1 MKKGLAIG
9 GLILVT
15 VIWGGGFVAS
25 DMALESMKPFQIMM
39 VRFLLASVLM
49 GLVSLGQRNRKEEV
63 VNRTGAIKAGILMGV
78 ALFIGFSLQIIANQ
92 RGKVKKKI
100 VALQYTTPSKNAFLT
115 ALNVVIVPFIAFVI
129 LKKKIGAKGII
140 GAILSVIGVAL
151 LSLNG
156 NLTLGLGDALT
167 LICAIGFAFQI
178 FFTSEFVK
186 KYPASVLNM
195 VQMITAFILSA
206 VSMVVFG
213 ETDFQV
219 TTQGWLS
226 VLYLGVISTTLCYLL
241 QTACQKYV
249 DETKAAIVLSM
260 ESVFGTI
267 FSIIILHEI
276 ITPRMVIGC
285 VIILA
290 AVILS
295 DKKGEISNEEIQ
307 CSNI

>member
-1 MKKGLAIG
+1 MKKWLAIG

-49 GLVSLGQRNRKEEV
+49 GVISRGQRKSEEKLKD
-63 VNRTGAIKAGILMGV
+63 RAGAIKAGVLMGV
-78 ALFIGFSLQIIANQ
+78 TLFMGFAFQII
-92 RGKVKKKI
+92 G
-100 VALQYTTPSKNAFLT
+100 LQYTTPSKNAFLT

-140 GAILSVIGVAL
+140 GAVMSVLGVAL

-156 NLTLGLGDALT
+156 DFTVSLGDGLTLF
-167 LICAIGFAFQI
+167 CAVGFAFQI

-186 KYPASVLNM
+186 KYPASVLNT
-195 VQMITAFILSA
+195 VQMFTAFVLSA
-206 VSMVVFG
+206 ISLMIFG
-213 ETDFQV
+213 ENDFHV

-226 VLYLGVISTTLCYLL
+226 VLYLGVVSTTICYLL
-241 QTACQKYV
+241 QTACQKYI
-249 DETKAAIVLSM
+249 DETKAAIILSM

-267 FSIIILHEI
+267 FSILILHEVV
-276 ITPRMVIGC
+276 TVRMIIGC
-285 VIILA
+285 AVILA
-290 AVILS
+290 AVI
-295 DKKGEISNEEIQ
+295 ISNMSETSEKIEDKEI
-307 CSNI
+307 CKI

>member
-1 MKKGLAIG
+1 MKKWLAIG

-25 DMALESMKPFQIMM
+25 DIALESMKPFQIMM

-49 GLVSLGQRNRKEEV
+49 GMISLGQKNREEKSV
-63 VNRTGAIKAGILMGV
+63 DRTGAIRAGILMGI
-78 ALFIGFSLQIIANQ
+78 ALFVGFSLQII
-92 RGKVKKKI
+92 G
-100 VALQYTTPSKNAFLT
+100 LQYTTPSKNAFLT
-115 ALNVVIVPFIAFVI
+115 ALNVVIVPFIAFII
-129 LKKKIGAKGII
+129 LKKKIRAKGII
-140 GAILSVIGVAL
+140 GAILSVVGVAL

-167 LICAIGFAFQI
+167 LICAVGFAFQI

-186 KYPASVLNM
+186 KYPVSILNM
-195 VQMITAFILSA
+195 VQMITAFVLSA
-206 VSMVVFG
+206 VSLVIFG

-241 QTACQKYV
+241 QTACQRYV

-267 FSIIILHEI
+267 FSIIILHEV
-276 ITPRMVIGC
+276 ITLRMVIGC
-285 VIILA
+285 VIILT
-290 AVILS
+290 AVIISNLS
-295 DKKGEISNEEIQ
+295 DTEGEANNEKIQ
-307 CSNI
+307 CDNI

>member
-1 MKKGLAIG
+1 MKKWLAIG

-25 DMALESMKPFQIMM
+25 DIALESMKPFQIMM

-49 GLVSLGQRNRKEEV
+49 GMISLGQKNREEKSV
-63 VNRTGAIKAGILMGV
+63 DRTGAIRAGILMGI
-78 ALFIGFSLQIIANQ
+78 ALFVGFSLQII
-92 RGKVKKKI
+92 G
-100 VALQYTTPSKNAFLT
+100 LQYTTPSKNAFLT
-115 ALNVVIVPFIAFVI
+115 ALNVVIVPFIAFII

-140 GAILSVIGVAL
+140 GAILSVVGVAL

-167 LICAIGFAFQI
+167 LICAVGFAFQI

-186 KYPASVLNM
+186 KYPVSILNM
-195 VQMITAFILSA
+195 VQMITAFVLSA
-206 VSMVVFG
+206 VSLVIFG

-241 QTACQKYV
+241 QTACQRYV

-267 FSIIILHEI
+267 FSIIILHEV
-276 ITPRMVIGC
+276 ITLRMVIGC
-285 VIILA
+285 VIILT
-290 AVILS
+290 AVIISNLS
-295 DKKGEISNEEIQ
+295 DTEGEANNEKIQ
-307 CSNI
+307 CDNI

>member
-1 MKKGLAIG
+1 MKKWLAIG

-25 DMALESMKPFQIMM
+25 DVALESMKPFQIMM

-49 GLVSLGQRNRKEEV
+49 GMISLGQKNREEKSV
-63 VNRTGAIKAGILMGV
+63 DRIGAIRAGILMGI
-78 ALFIGFSLQIIANQ
+78 ALFVGFSLQII
-92 RGKVKKKI
+92 G
-100 VALQYTTPSKNAFLT
+100 LQYTTPSKNAFLT
-115 ALNVVIVPFIAFVI
+115 ALNVVIVPFIAFII

-140 GAILSVIGVAL
+140 GAILSVVGVAL

-167 LICAIGFAFQI
+167 LICAVGFAFQI

-186 KYPASVLNM
+186 KYPVSILNM
-195 VQMITAFILSA
+195 VQMITAFVLSA
-206 VSMVVFG
+206 VSLVIFG

-241 QTACQKYV
+241 QTACQRYV

-267 FSIIILHEI
+267 FSIIILHEV
-276 ITPRMVIGC
+276 ITLRMVIGC
-285 VIILA
+285 VIILT
-290 AVILS
+290 AVIISNLS
-295 DKKGEISNEEIQ
+295 DTEGEANNEKIQ
-307 CSNI
+307 CDNI

>member
-1 MKKGLAIG
+1 M
-9 GLILVT
+9 
-15 VIWGGGFVAS
+15 
-25 DMALESMKPFQIMM
+25 
-39 VRFLLASVLM
+39 
-49 GLVSLGQRNRKEEV
+49 
-63 VNRTGAIKAGILMGV
+63 
-78 ALFIGFSLQIIANQ
+78 
-92 RGKVKKKI
+92 
-100 VALQYTTPSKNAFLT
+100 
-115 ALNVVIVPFIAFVI
+115 
-129 LKKKIGAKGII
+129 
-140 GAILSVIGVAL
+140 
-151 LSLNG
+151 
-156 NLTLGLGDALT
+156 
-167 LICAIGFAFQI
+167 ICAIGFAFQI

-290 AVILS
+290 AVIISNLS